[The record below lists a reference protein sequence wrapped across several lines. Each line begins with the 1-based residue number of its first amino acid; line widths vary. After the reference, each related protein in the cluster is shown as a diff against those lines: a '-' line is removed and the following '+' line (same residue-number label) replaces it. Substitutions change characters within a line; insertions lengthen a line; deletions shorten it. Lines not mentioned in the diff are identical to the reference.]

1 LGIPKNSKAEPDF
14 LGWEVKQHNVA
25 NFDRTEAGVITLMTP
40 EPTGGFYKK
49 EGTERFVRTFGYA
62 DRLGR
67 PDRMNFGGIHK
78 AGNRHPRTQLTLQL
92 LGYDAAKGRLDDPNG
107 AIALV
112 TDKGELAAAWNFA
125 RLLTHW
131 TRKHAKAV
139 YVPSQCRAEPVRQ
152 YAYGD
157 KVRLAVHTDFLRL
170 LKAIA
175 AGAVYYDP
183 GIKLEHASQG
193 KAEVKRRSQFRIASR
208 DIAALYGSV
217 ELVAL

>member
-1 LGIPKNSKAEPDF
+1 VLDA
-14 LGWEVKQHNVA
+14 Q
-25 NFDRTEAGVITLMTP
+25 
-40 EPTGGFYKK
+40 
-49 EGTERFVRTFGYA
+49 
-62 DRLGR
+62 
-67 PDRMNFGGIHK
+67 
-78 AGNRHPRTQLTLQL
+78 
-92 LGYDAAKGRLDDPNG
+92 DAAKGRLDDPNG
-107 AIALV
+107 AIAPV

-157 KVRLAVHTDFLRL
+157 MVRLAMRTDFLRL

-183 GIKLEHASQG
+183 DIKLEHASQG
-193 KAEVKRRSQFRIASR
+193 TAEVKRRSQFRIASR